1 MCLPWR
7 VAGSKGY
14 VSEEGEQQTTRRAAA
29 RPHSFLREGEIS
41 HAEGN
46 AALLVWGIG
55 ETLVKSDDLLVFR
68 HVREHQSL
76 HTGRTRKTIYMP
88 ETAIEEATNKGYD

>member
-14 VSEEGEQQTTRRAAA
+14 VSEEGEQQTTRRDDE
-29 RPHSFLREGEIS
+29 RPHSVLREGEIS
-41 HAEGN
+41 HAEVN
-46 AALLVWGIG
+46 AALLVWGISV
-55 ETLVKSDDLLVFR
+55 TLVKSDDLLVFR
-68 HVREHQSL
+68 HVREHQSF

-88 ETAIEEATNKGYD
+88 EKAIEEATNKGYD